1 MMADDATDL
10 AVPELTRAPTF
21 RHRIEY
27 ALFSAATAMLH
38 ALPRRSALAL
48 GSVIGRLGFSPFR
61 IRRKVVED
69 NLRTAFPERDA
80 DWIRATGGAAYAHL
94 GRELVEMLRAARG
107 GRNAV
112 LESTVLEGE
121 EHLRAALERGQGAV
135 LITGH
140 YGNWEMAAGAV
151 ASRGFPVDVLIQR
164 QRNPLF
170 DRAIIDA
177 RRGIGMDLIDRGLAT
192 KTGLKTLRDNRVLAL
207 AGDQNTRRGGV
218 FLPFFSRP
226 ASTSRGFT
234 ILAARAGA
242 PILTMMGTRRS
253 DGRLHVGIRPLAEEI
268 GRGGHATN
276 DIVQRYLLELERTIR
291 GAPEQYFWHHRRWK
305 TRPAEE
311 LTSTSPV

>member
-1 MMADDATDL
+1 MVDDATDP
-10 AVPELTRAPTF
+10 AVPELARAPSV

-38 ALPRRSALAL
+38 ALPRRYALAL
-48 GSVIGRLGFSPFR
+48 GSVIGRLGFSPLR
-61 IRRKVVED
+61 IRRKVVEV
-69 NLRTAFPERDA
+69 NLRTAFPEGDP
-80 DWIRATGGAAYAHL
+80 DWIRATGRAAYAHL
-94 GRELVEMLRAARG
+94 GRELVELLRAARG
-107 GRNAV
+107 GRKAV

-140 YGNWEMAAGAV
+140 YGNWEMSAGAV

-170 DRAIIDA
+170 DRALIDA
-177 RRGIGMDLIDRGLAT
+177 RRGIGMELIDRGLAT
-192 KTGLKTLRDNRVLAL
+192 KAGLKTLRHNRILAL

-218 FLPFFSRP
+218 FLPFFDKP

-234 ILAARAGA
+234 ILAARTGA

-253 DGRLHVGIRPLAEEI
+253 DGRLHVVIRPLAPEI

-276 DIVQRYLLELERTIR
+276 DMVQRYLLELERTIR
-291 GAPEQYFWHHRRWK
+291 AAPEQYFWHHRRWK

-311 LTSTSPV
+311 LTATRPV